1 MKFLDDLIVR
11 IATGTLRAI
20 LAVGTGLVYVQFVGL
35 AFVLAMF
42 GTVTFAVIVAAVKTA
57 MFGA

>member
-11 IATGTLRAI
+11 IATRTIRGI
-20 LAVGTGLVYVQFVGL
+20 FAVGTGLVYVQFVGL
-35 AFVLAMF
+35 AFLLAMF
-42 GTVTFAVIVAAVKTA
+42 GTVFFAVFLAAVKVA

>member
-11 IATGTLRAI
+11 LATGILRAI